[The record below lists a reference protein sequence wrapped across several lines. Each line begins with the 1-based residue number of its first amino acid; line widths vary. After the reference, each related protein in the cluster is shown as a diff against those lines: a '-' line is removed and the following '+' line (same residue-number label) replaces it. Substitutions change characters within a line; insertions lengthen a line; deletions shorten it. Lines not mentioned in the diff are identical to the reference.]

1 MNYLLI
7 IKFLG
12 TLFQFEGLFMLMP
25 ILVGIY
31 FGEESTKYLMIT
43 AASAAVIGTML
54 RCIKPRLKRLR
65 PKEGFVVTALSWVI
79 MSVTGAMPFWLSGEI
94 ESFTDAVFETAS
106 GFTTTGASILIDI
119 EAMSK
124 CLLFWRSFTHWIG
137 GMGVL
142 VFMMIFLKSSADEM
156 NLMKAESPGP
166 SVDKLV
172 PKVRTTAFI
181 LYAIYS
187 TLTAISIISFN
198 LAGMPMFDSC
208 CIGFGAA
215 GTGGFGVRADSCASY
230 SPLCQVLIT
239 ISMFLFGVN
248 FKIYFLIIFKKFKEI
263 LKCEEVLCYTV
274 IYLIASGIVVLNIV
288 KDIGNLGESVRAS
301 FFQTASIMTTTG
313 FATMDFDKWNS
324 MSKAVLVLIMFIGA
338 CAGSTG
344 GGMKVSR
351 WILYLKQIKREVS
364 KYIHPRSVKTIRLD
378 GDAINDDTIRGTN
391 VYMMAYA
398 SIFIVSLLIVCID
411 GFDLITNFTSVAA
424 TLNNIGPGLGVV
436 GPTGNFAGFSI
447 LSKWTFIFDMI
458 AGRLEIFPVLILF
471 APTTWRKK

>member
-12 TLFQFEGLFMLMP
+12 ALFQFEGLFMMMP
-25 ILVGIY
+25 VFVGLY
-31 FGEESTKYLMIT
+31 FHESSVKYLIIT
-43 AASAAVIGTML
+43 AAAALIIGTLL
-54 RCIKPRLKRLR
+54 RCINPGSNKLR
-65 PKEGFVVTALSWVI
+65 SREGFVVTALSWLV
-79 MSVTGAMPFWLSGEI
+79 MSITGAMPFWLSGEI
-94 ESFTDAVFETAS
+94 GSFTNAVFETAS
-106 GFTTTGASILIDI
+106 GFTTTGASILTDI

-181 LYAIYS
+181 LYAIYF
-187 TLTAISIISFN
+187 TITIISI
-198 LAGMPMFDSC
+198 LAFYLGGMPLFDSF

-215 GTGGFGVRADSCASY
+215 GTGGFGIRADSCAGY

-248 FKIYFLIIFKKFKEI
+248 FKIYFLIVFKKFKEI
-263 LKCEEVLCYTV
+263 LKCEEVFWYTV
-274 IYLIASGIVVLNIV
+274 IYLVAAGIVTINIV
-288 KDIGNLGESVRAS
+288 KDLGTVGESVRAS

-313 FATMDFDKWNS
+313 YATVDFDKWNS
-324 MSKAVLVLIMFIGA
+324 MSKAVLVLVMFIGA

-351 WILYLKQIKREVS
+351 WIIYIKQIKRELS

-378 GDAINDDTIRGTN
+378 SDAVNDDTIRGAN

-398 SIFIVSLLIVCID
+398 MVFIVSLLIVCID

-436 GPTGNFAGFSI
+436 GPTGNFSGFSI

-458 AGRLEIFPVLILF
+458 AGRLELFPVLIMF
-471 APTTWRKK
+471 APSTWRKK